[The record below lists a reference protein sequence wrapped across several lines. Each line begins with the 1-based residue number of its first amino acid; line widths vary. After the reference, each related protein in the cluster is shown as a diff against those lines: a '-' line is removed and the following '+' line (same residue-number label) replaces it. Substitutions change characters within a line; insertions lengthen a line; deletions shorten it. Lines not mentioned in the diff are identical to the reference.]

1 MISVFNSKGAESS
14 RESFTVLNE
23 QAEQKPDL
31 YVLVIGVS
39 EYAEPG
45 HNLKFAVKDANDFM
59 NTLKTGNTRFANVK
73 TKSLFNKDATPSSVR
88 ELKSFFSETK
98 PDDEVIVYFSGHGL
112 LDEKLDYFLAL
123 HDVKFENPANGGL
136 PYDVLES
143 LIDSIPARN
152 RLVFIDA
159 CHSGEV
165 DKEDLVADLKPGSQV
180 VANAISGNIGVKPK
194 AGLKNSQDYMNMLF
208 SDVQRGSGAS
218 VISAAGGMEFALESK
233 DWNNGVFTYS
243 IINGLKNNAADY
255 NKNGQ
260 VNLSELKQYIGKKVV
275 ELTNGKQNPTMRKEN
290 AGTDFVIFGK

>member
-1 MISVFNSKGAESS
+1 
-14 RESFTVLNE
+14 
-23 QAEQKPDL
+23 
-31 YVLVIGVS
+31 
-39 EYAEPG
+39 
-45 HNLKFAVKDANDFM
+45 
-59 NTLKTGNTRFANVK
+59 
-73 TKSLFNKDATPSSVR
+73 
-88 ELKSFFSETK
+88 
-98 PDDEVIVYFSGHGL
+98 
-112 LDEKLDYFLAL
+112 
-123 HDVKFENPANGGL
+123 PANGGL

-180 VANAISGNIGVKPK
+180 VANARSGNIGVKPK